1 MLFTMTESEVD
12 KGSSTVLNREA
23 LDTFNSFEN
32 RLSRLYPKKDKEK
45 IIRNQ
50 ISTRFPDLDHV
61 QIDQI
66 IDKLYV
72 EAKTA
77 MIELGKI
84 AELDLNDPEIPLI
97 NACSS
102 SALNATHALKSLYNK
117 TLLGENQSFEFV
129 AMDRIQKNIEQ
140 YFKFVE
146 EKLDLTRTQDDD
158 GNVYFEVKNG
168 STADEKTKATIVKL
182 NGALRNCSTNPMDTS
197 KEIYVSY
204 ANVSPYQWRL
214 FLGKLARYNLPEPH
228 SLHGLLRQESMVWL
242 EDGKITG
249 CILLVSDG
257 ESLEAR
263 WLYAESQKIIAPLI
277 SAACRAASARFS
289 VDTTVYAAATIP
301 SVVELMKRLGGDEFQ
316 NPADVLTFVRLLRK

>member
-72 EAKTA
+72 EANTA

-102 SALNATHALKSLYNK
+102 SVLNATHTLKSLYNK

-129 AMDRIQKNIEQ
+129 AMDRI
-140 YFKFVE
+140 
-146 EKLDLTRTQDDD
+146 
-158 GNVYFEVKNG
+158 
-168 STADEKTKATIVKL
+168 
-182 NGALRNCSTNPMDTS
+182 S
-197 KEIYVSY
+197 KE
-204 ANVSPYQWRL
+204 
-214 FLGKLARYNLPEPH
+214 H
-228 SLHGLLRQESMVWL
+228 
-242 EDGKITG
+242 
-249 CILLVSDG
+249 
-257 ESLEAR
+257 
-263 WLYAESQKIIAPLI
+263 
-277 SAACRAASARFS
+277 
-289 VDTTVYAAATIP
+289 
-301 SVVELMKRLGGDEFQ
+301 
-316 NPADVLTFVRLLRK
+316 